1 MADHGL
7 LWSDVLTDVPGLL
20 MIQHIA
26 MFPVFLRWTSTA
38 ATGGA
43 YAPEAEPA
51 RWKLPAHLRWTP
63 LRADRAAFCALRYAA
78 TRAKSVPP

>member
-43 YAPEAEPA
+43 
-51 RWKLPAHLRWTP
+51 LRP
-63 LRADRAAFCALRYAA
+63 GGG
-78 TRAKSVPP
+78 TRAVEFAGAPAVDALAG